1 MEFNKYTDRNIYL
14 LNGKKDYLYNKDL
27 QSIKNNPTSSNP
39 DIKTF
44 LKNIEYIKILLE
56 LNPGLFHLIDFSNI
70 SFSNVDNDVI
80 NDIIMLAIRLDY
92 TNIKYVKNP
101 TAEMIEFSNS
111 IHEDIIMKELAV
123 SPNYILKVKNPT
135 RQMIEFALKASPILI
150 NNINNIYLIPS
161 DYIKAFKIDINI
173 FTHKKSYCN
182 DYPYKLAYNNFS
194 IPQDIELLKA
204 LVDIH
209 ISIINHVK
217 VNEDSPIYEEFY
229 LYCLSK
235 IDSMYGNTISYYST
249 IPVNESLLL
258 KYLEQTV
265 NVENILYFDL
275 SYKSIKKLICE
286 LIIKHNFNCIIYKDR
301 H

>member
-286 LIIKHNFNCIIYKDR
+286 LIIKIMFNN
-301 H
+301 